1 MKKFLS
7 LLMAI
12 VATVSVFAFATACE
26 DGKCDSCKTE
36 ENVKV
41 YETDDGNVEYCPK
54 CAAEKIANNIMGDL
68 LG

>member
-1 MKKFLS
+1 MKKLLS
-7 LLMAI
+7 LLMAA

-26 DGKCDSCKTE
+26 DGKCDSCKTT

-54 CAAEKIANNIMGDL
+54 CAAEKIKDNILGGL